1 MSTKVNQQL
10 TRPGSQQANKVSNIS
25 ETARNRLSQSSA
37 TMLTNPNLMNQ
48 GGNTTNNNSNS
59 ESATSA
65 QLNKNSPAVKI
76 ISRIIFVKMG
86 QIDTRNERF
95 DAEAY
100 IECSWEDD
108 QIFKYL
114 SSPSIGNKLFGSFN

>member
-10 TRPGSQQANKVSNIS
+10 TRPGSQQANNVSNIS